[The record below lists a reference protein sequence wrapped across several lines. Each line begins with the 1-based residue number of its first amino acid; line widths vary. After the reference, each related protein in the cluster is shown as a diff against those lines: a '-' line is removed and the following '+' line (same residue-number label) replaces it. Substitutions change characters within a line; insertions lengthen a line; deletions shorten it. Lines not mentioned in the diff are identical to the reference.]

1 MTVPGL
7 SVAIGGVRADRVLR
21 RLSALAH
28 DPHVLVAAALS
39 GTAMAVAALSAE
51 IDFAPVGALGGF
63 YLALQAAL
71 GLPWARRLAGR
82 GALALPMFRLLVAV
96 GAVTALALAIG
107 WARGGVL
114 YIPIVALAAAV
125 GTREG
130 VVTGTLAGLAYL
142 APAVAHPGR
151 FDDAAL
157 GGLAFA
163 AVAAILAVG
172 TRREVAVLSETFTR
186 LRRAMAA
193 ERRQRAQMAAL
204 EAVGTLL
211 ASRGPTPAALDQVVA
226 LLESRFGY
234 EFVSIYLGG
243 GPVLR
248 LGAQRGYRTVYE
260 TLDATGGVVG
270 RVIRTHRPELV
281 RDVRRDPDY
290 RSADERVRSEI
301 CVPLLAQGELVG
313 VLNVESASETPLD
326 ERDLRLLVTVADRL
340 AVAVALG
347 RERQAV
353 DERARLFRGLTE
365 FAARIG
371 GTLQADALYAT
382 IVEVVGEALP
392 GSISVLTVIEPAT
405 GRYLIRSG
413 PESVGA
419 PGIEI
424 RPGEGIAGRAIRD
437 RTIVAVERFGR
448 DDAPAEL
455 RDRLPH
461 DLAMA
466 AAGAPLVREGAVIGA
481 LTVLRPGDPFSPTEL
496 EVIDLLARQAALAVA
511 NTLLHAEIADLAIR
525 DPLTGLFNRRHFDA
539 ALDRLIAAHL
549 RRPPKQ
555 RALSVIL
562 FDLDEFGAFNKLHG
576 HQAGDAVLRA
586 FGELLAGRFRA
597 SDVVARYGGEEFVVV
612 LDGAPREAAL
622 EVAEEVR
629 TRFEALEIEGPDGP
643 LRATVSAGCA
653 ALDETTRTREALLR
667 AADVGLFMAKRAG
680 RNRVV
685 AA

>member
-1 MTVPGL
+1 
-7 SVAIGGVRADRVLR
+7 
-21 RLSALAH
+21 
-28 DPHVLVAAALS
+28 
-39 GTAMAVAALSAE
+39 
-51 IDFAPVGALGGF
+51 
-63 YLALQAAL
+63 
-71 GLPWARRLAGR
+71 
-82 GALALPMFRLLVAV
+82 
-96 GAVTALALAIG
+96 
-107 WARGGVL
+107 
-114 YIPIVALAAAV
+114 
-125 GTREG
+125 
-130 VVTGTLAGLAYL
+130 
-142 APAVAHPGR
+142 
-151 FDDAAL
+151 
-157 GGLAFA
+157 
-163 AVAAILAVG
+163 
-172 TRREVAVLSETFTR
+172 
-186 LRRAMAA
+186 
-193 ERRQRAQMAAL
+193 
-204 EAVGTLL
+204 
-211 ASRGPTPAALDQVVA
+211 
-226 LLESRFGY
+226 
-234 EFVSIYLGG
+234 
-243 GPVLR
+243 
-248 LGAQRGYRTVYE
+248 
-260 TLDATGGVVG
+260 
-270 RVIRTHRPELV
+270 
-281 RDVRRDPDY
+281 
-290 RSADERVRSEI
+290 
-301 CVPLLAQGELVG
+301 VPLLAQGELVG

-413 PESVGA
+413 AESVGA